1 MKHFFNNLL
10 KNKKVLSYIS
20 IILVSIFLCIP
31 LFSKYMDISR
41 DDGIQHICR
50 LIGTYSTIKDGH
62 MFPVIMSEFCN
73 GFGYSWNLFYS
84 PLTAY
89 FPLLFRLF
97 TSSYVVI
104 LKLFMLFT
112 MMFSAI
118 FMYQFVYKLSKSH
131 KVGVISAV
139 LYMCAPYHLT
149 DLYNRIAIAELA
161 SFVFLPIVFS
171 GMYDLFHI
179 RNKFPYGI
187 IIGAIGLIL
196 THNVIAIYT
205 SIFCLIYVLIN
216 YKSLTPKTLTTK
228 VALPHRRAMSASTVS
243 TKKSISFY
251 IIQKIFICILLILL
265 CTSFYWMPL
274 LEHMLST
281 SYEVFLPDR
290 MYKDNTIIS
299 SKLGILDLF
308 FTEHYEMNFHIGL
321 AILLGM
327 LLTFCY
333 RKKLSKRSKKE
344 ITIYAIFGFVSIIMT
359 LTIFPYEYLPNS
371 LKMIQFAWRMMEFA
385 SFFFSIIAGIGFAI
399 FMNKKRSKEIY
410 VVIFL
415 IVYMCISLIFANK
428 TVKIPF
434 NEETYLTPVPV
445 NSSTGRVH
453 AGCATF
459 EYLPEKAF
467 KNMQYIKQRKDNV
480 IVLQGNAIISEMK
493 KENTNLTF
501 KIEQVEE
508 NTKLE
513 LPYIFYLGYSAK
525 LEKED
530 GGNVNLKIEES
541 DNGFCMVNVNE
552 SGTIN
557 ICYIGTTLM
566 KMAYIFSIIGIVGII
581 WIKFSSHQLTI
592 FHK

>member
-10 KNKKVLSYIS
+10 KNRKVLSYIS

-41 DDGIQHICR
+41 DDGMQHICR
-50 LIGTYSTIKDGH
+50 LIGTYSTIKEGH

-104 LKLFMLFT
+104 LKLFMLLA
-112 MMFSAI
+112 MMLSAI

-131 KVGVISAV
+131 KAGVISAV

-149 DLYNRIAIAELA
+149 DLYNRIAVAELT
-161 SFVFLPIVFS
+161 SFIFLPIVFS

-179 RNKFPYGI
+179 RNKFPYKI
-187 IIGAIGLIL
+187 ILGAIGLIL
-196 THNVIAIYT
+196 AHNVIAIYT
-205 SIFCLIYVLIN
+205 AIFCLIYVLIH
-216 YKSLTPKTLTTK
+216 YKSLKDKDL
-228 VALPHRRAMSASTVS
+228 
-243 TKKSISFY
+243 
-251 IIQKIFICILLILL
+251 IQKILICILLILL
-265 CTSFYWMPL
+265 CTSFYWIPL

-299 SKLGILDLF
+299 SKLSILDLF
-308 FTEHYEMNFHIGL
+308 FTEHYEMNFHIGI
-321 AILLGM
+321 AILIGM

-333 RKKLSKRSKKE
+333 RKKLSKRCKE
-344 ITIYAIFGFVSIIMT
+344 EIIIFAIFGFASIIMT
-359 LTIFPYEYLPNS
+359 LKIFPFEYMPNS
-371 LKMIQFAWRMMEFA
+371 LKMIQFVWRMLEFA
-385 SFFFSIIAGIGFAI
+385 SFFFSIIAGIGFAT
-399 FMNKKRSKEIY
+399 FMNKKPSKEIY
-410 VVIFL
+410 IVTFL
-415 IVYMCISLIFANK
+415 IAYMCISLIFANK
-428 TVKIPF
+428 TVEIPF

-459 EYLPEKAF
+459 EYLPQKAF
-467 KNMQYIKQRKDNV
+467 KNMQYIKQRENNV
-480 IVLQGNAIISEMK
+480 IVLQGNAIISEMEK
-493 KENTNLTF
+493 NNTNLTF

-508 NTKLE
+508 NAKLE

-530 GGNVNLKIEES
+530 GEKVNLKIEES
-541 DNGFCMVNVNE
+541 DNGFCMVNIKEN
-552 SGTIN
+552 GTIN
-557 ICYIGTTLM
+557 VSYTGTTLM
-566 KMAYIFSIIGIVGII
+566 KISYILSAIAITEIIFLKKITKYGKI
-581 WIKFSSHQLTI
+581 
-592 FHK
+592 

>member
-41 DDGIQHICR
+41 DDGMQHICR
-50 LIGTYSTIKDGH
+50 LIGTYSTIKEGH

-104 LKLFMLFT
+104 LKLFMLLA
-112 MMFSAI
+112 MMLSAI

-131 KVGVISAV
+131 KAGVISAV

-149 DLYNRIAIAELA
+149 DLYNRIAVAELT
-161 SFVFLPIVFS
+161 SFIFLPIVFS

-179 RNKFPYGI
+179 RNKFPYKI
-187 IIGAIGLIL
+187 ILGAIGLIL
-196 THNVIAIYT
+196 AHNVIAIYT
-205 SIFCLIYVLIN
+205 AIFCLIYVLIH
-216 YKSLTPKTLTTK
+216 YKSLKDKDL
-228 VALPHRRAMSASTVS
+228 
-243 TKKSISFY
+243 
-251 IIQKIFICILLILL
+251 IQKILICILLILL
-265 CTSFYWMPL
+265 CTSFYWIPL

-299 SKLGILDLF
+299 SKLSILDLF
-308 FTEHYEMNFHIGL
+308 FTEHYEMNFHIGI
-321 AILLGM
+321 AILIGM

-333 RKKLSKRSKKE
+333 RKKLSKRCKE
-344 ITIYAIFGFVSIIMT
+344 EIIIFAIFGFASIIMT
-359 LTIFPYEYLPNS
+359 LKIFPFEYMPNS
-371 LKMIQFAWRMMEFA
+371 LKMIQFVWRMLEFA
-385 SFFFSIIAGIGFAI
+385 SFFFSIIAGIGFAT
-399 FMNKKRSKEIY
+399 FMNKKPSKEIY
-410 VVIFL
+410 IVTFL
-415 IVYMCISLIFANK
+415 IAYMCISLIFANK
-428 TVKIPF
+428 TVEIPF

-459 EYLPEKAF
+459 EYLPQKAF
-467 KNMQYIKQRKDNV
+467 KNMQYIKQRENNV
-480 IVLQGNAIISEMK
+480 IVLQGNAIISEMEK
-493 KENTNLTF
+493 NNTNLTF

-508 NTKLE
+508 NAKLE

-530 GGNVNLKIEES
+530 GEKVNLKIEES
-541 DNGFCMVNVNE
+541 DNGFCMVNIKEN
-552 SGTIN
+552 GTIN
-557 ICYIGTTLM
+557 VSYTGTTLM
-566 KMAYIFSIIGIVGII
+566 KISYILSAIAITEIIFLKKITKYGKI
-581 WIKFSSHQLTI
+581 
-592 FHK
+592 

>member
-10 KNKKVLSYIS
+10 KNKKALSYIS

-50 LIGTYSTIKDGH
+50 LIGTYSMIKEGH

-131 KVGVISAV
+131 KAGVISAV

-149 DLYNRIAIAELA
+149 DLYNRIAVAELA
-161 SFVFLPIVFS
+161 SFIFLPIVFS

-196 THNVIAIYT
+196 AHNVIAIYT
-205 SIFCLIYVLIN
+205 AIFCLIYVLIH
-216 YKSLTPKTLTTK
+216 YKSLKDKDL
-228 VALPHRRAMSASTVS
+228 
-243 TKKSISFY
+243 
-251 IIQKIFICILLILL
+251 IQKILICILLILL
-265 CTSFYWMPL
+265 CTSFYWIPL

-299 SKLGILDLF
+299 SKLSILDLF

-333 RKKLSKRSKKE
+333 RKKLSKRCKE
-344 ITIYAIFGFVSIIMT
+344 EMIIFSIFGFVSIIMT
-359 LTIFPYEYLPNS
+359 LKIFPYECLPNS
-371 LKMIQFAWRMMEFA
+371 LKMMQFVWRMMEFT

-410 VVIFL
+410 IVIFL
-415 IVYMCISLIFANK
+415 ITYMCISLISANK
-428 TVKIPF
+428 TVEIPF

-467 KNMQYIKQRKDNV
+467 KNMQYIKQRENNV

-493 KENTNLTF
+493 KENTDLTF

-530 GGNVNLKIEES
+530 GEKVNLKIEES